1 MLKRPS
7 AAGTRTAS
15 AKTRTTTKTTPM
27 TFLKAATLATLLALA
42 PLLPVAAQQPPP
54 APAGDLAALRAALG
68 ADKRAYVA
76 RELNLTEVEAKR
88 FWPIYDN
95 YQRHLDTTV
104 RRGSRLV
111 EELVGLDR
119 PLTDAHA
126 KRIAVELSAIDE
138 EEAKD
143 RRRVHNQLMRV
154 LPPSK
159 ALRYIQIENKAR
171 ALRMYD
177 VAGAIP
183 LTRRS

>member
-1 MLKRPS
+1 
-7 AAGTRTAS
+7 
-15 AKTRTTTKTTPM
+15 M
-27 TFLKAATLATLLALA
+27 TILKAATFAAALALV
-42 PLLPVAAQQPPP
+42 PLVPAAAQQPRP
-54 APAGDLAALRAALG
+54 AEAVDLAALRAALG

-76 RELNLTEVEAKR
+76 RELGLTEIEAQR

-95 YQRHLDTTV
+95 YQRHLDATV
-104 RRGSRLV
+104 RRSSRLV

-119 PLTDAHA
+119 PLTDAYA
-126 KRIAVELSAIDE
+126 KRLAGEMTAIGD

-143 RRRVHNQLMRV
+143 RRRVHNQLMRA

-171 ALRMYD
+171 ALRDYD

-183 LTRRS
+183 LAQ